1 MITLLHKLVYSDSIN
16 RLLRPFS
23 YASYKLT
30 GKKLLAV
37 SGKINID
44 TCGTSFA
51 LYANQTS
58 HVAQH
63 LYYLGPDSYEF
74 TPLLAHLMQRSN
86 VFFDIGSNIGYFSI
100 LAAKVNKKAQVFAF
114 EPSTGSL
121 HYLQM
126 NKRVNQCD
134 NIVIVPKAVSNTN
147 EPLEFHEIFNPKYP
161 WLKHNLNGSNSLTN
175 EHMQA
180 NHKSYQVDVT
190 TLSAVMKEY
199 HLDRID
205 VIKLDTECTE
215 HIIIENSI
223 EEINAYQPIIISEI
237 YGPIEDHV
245 VALFKDQITDYSMFQ
260 YLHNENK
267 LVPIENFK
275 HIAEDD
281 LNRNFVFCPNA
292 KISLIERFLK
302 EQL

>member
-1 MITLLHKLVYSDSIN
+1 MMTLLHKLVYSNAIN
-16 RLLRPFS
+16 RILRPLS

-37 SGKINID
+37 SGKIDIH
-44 TCGTSFA
+44 TCGESFD

-63 LYYLGPDSYEF
+63 LYYLGSDSYEF
-74 TPLLAHLMQRSN
+74 TPLLAHLMKQSH

-100 LAAKVNKKAQVFAF
+100 LAAKANKHAQVFAF
-114 EPSTGSL
+114 EPSVGSL
-121 HYLQM
+121 YYLER
-126 NKRVNQCD
+126 NKYVNQCD

-180 NHKSYQVDVT
+180 NHRSYQVEVT

-199 HLDRID
+199 HLDKID

-223 EEINAYQPIIISEI
+223 EEINTFKPIIISEI

-245 VALFKDQITDYSMFQ
+245 VALFKNQIMGYSMFQ

-267 LVPIENFK
+267 LVPIEHFN
-275 HIAEDD
+275 HIAEED
-281 LNRNFVFCPNA
+281 LNRNFVFCPNT
-292 KISLIERFLK
+292 KIKLIESFLK
-302 EQL
+302 